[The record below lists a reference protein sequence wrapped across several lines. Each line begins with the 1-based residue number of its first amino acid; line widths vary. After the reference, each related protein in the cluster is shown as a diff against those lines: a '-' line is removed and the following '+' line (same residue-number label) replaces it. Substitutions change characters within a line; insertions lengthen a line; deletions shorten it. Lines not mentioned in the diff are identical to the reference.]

1 MFTFIIHR
9 YIISLSSSRLCLP
22 PCQCLQSLQ
31 VSMFQSAFMTAPV
44 ALTSD
49 TAASASSS
57 TPVLPASYFVRDSEQ
72 ITASVLQEGPRA
84 SQSSLL
90 AETILE
96 TQDTAQTP
104 DVTQSSDVSQTYT
117 VSHKKPCHF
126 VFDNNSGVSW
136 SIFILFAPVERG
148 RNTLHRS

>member
-1 MFTFIIHR
+1 
-9 YIISLSSSRLCLP
+9 
-22 PCQCLQSLQ
+22 
-31 VSMFQSAFMTAPV
+31 MTPAPE

-72 ITASVLQEGPRA
+72 ITASEALLVLQEGPKA

-96 TQDTAQTP
+96 TQDISQTS
-104 DVTQSSDVSQTYT
+104 DVTQTSDFSQDFEVIIPRRTPT
-117 VSHKKPCHF
+117 VDPIDHTP
-126 VFDNNSGVSW
+126 N
-136 SIFILFAPVERG
+136 
-148 RNTLHRS
+148 